1 MYLEKQYNTYSA
13 VLKIP
18 KDLRQHFGKRAFKQ
32 SLKTSDKAVA
42 NAQAGPIVLKWKA
55 EIEAARGNPHQSL
68 EEYLAIAKGD
78 LINLQ
83 LQINAA
89 SENPAQGDDLAD
101 LKDEQSAIEGV
112 VADVILE
119 SKGVADSGEL
129 TGQDRIEAFETY
141 KVVTGQL
148 VPTLDN
154 LEGYLKAQA
163 VEPNTSRRYQQMIHR
178 FAKKYPVASNV
189 TAKTA
194 REYIRHL
201 SEDCSLTPSTV
212 RSHILPLR
220 TYWTWMLENELLSP
234 TKANPFEKVKT
245 PKVSSKDAA
254 KEAQTPY
261 EIEDIQSLHAAISAG
276 DDIMLKALFAFG
288 IFTGAR
294 REEITQLRLSDV
306 REDYIKIRAAK
317 TRAGNRSV
325 PIHAQLRPVIN
336 ALLNSNPSPSPDAY
350 LLFDLTADRDGKRS
364 LQVGKRFGRVKA
376 KLGFDYR
383 YTFHSTRKT
392 VSTQLERAGV
402 SEGISADILG
412 HEKQTMTYG
421 LYSGGSSLE
430 QKAAA
435 VGLIDYGLS

>member
-78 LINLQ
+78 LIKLQ

-306 REDYIKIRAAK
+306 RKDYIKIRAAK

-325 PIHAQLRPVIN
+325 PIHAQLKPVID
-336 ALLNSNPSPSPDAY
+336 ALLESNPSSSPDGY
-350 LLFDLTADRDGKRS
+350 LLFDLTANRYGKRS
-364 LQVGKRFGRVKA
+364 VQVGKRFSRVKT
-376 KLGFDYR
+376 KLGFDGHHD
-383 YTFHSTRKT
+383 FHSIRKT

-435 VGLIDYGLS
+435 VDLIDYGLS

>member
-1 MYLEKQYNTYSA
+1 MYLIKQGNAWSVKVT
-13 VLKIP
+13 IP
-18 KDLRQHFGKRAFKQ
+18 KDVRPVFGKAAFKQ
-32 SLKTSDKAVA
+32 ALKTSDKIEA
-42 NAQAGPIVLKWKA
+42 NARAAPLVIQFQQQIA
-55 EIEAARGNPHQSL
+55 EARENPNFQLSETL
-68 EEYLAIAKGD
+68 SDTKKR
-78 LINLQ
+78 LQ
-83 LQINAA
+83 TLRSEIDAA

-112 VADVILE
+112 VADLILE

-254 KEAQTPY
+254 KDVRFPY
-261 EIEDIQSLHAAISAG
+261 EVEDIQTLHAAISAG
-276 DDIMLKALFAFG
+276 EDMMLQALFAFG
-288 IFTGAR
+288 IYTGAR

-306 REDYIKIRAAK
+306 RKDYIKIRAAK

-383 YTFHSTRKT
+383 YTFHSTGKT

>member
-1 MYLEKQYNTYSA
+1 
-13 VLKIP
+13 
-18 KDLRQHFGKRAFKQ
+18 
-32 SLKTSDKAVA
+32 
-42 NAQAGPIVLKWKA
+42 
-55 EIEAARGNPHQSL
+55 
-68 EEYLAIAKGD
+68 
-78 LINLQ
+78 
-83 LQINAA
+83 
-89 SENPAQGDDLAD
+89 
-101 LKDEQSAIEGV
+101 
-112 VADVILE
+112 
-119 SKGVADSGEL
+119 
-129 TGQDRIEAFETY
+129 
-141 KVVTGQL
+141 
-148 VPTLDN
+148 
-154 LEGYLKAQA
+154 
-163 VEPNTSRRYQQMIHR
+163 
-178 FAKKYPVASNV
+178 
-189 TAKTA
+189 
-194 REYIRHL
+194 
-201 SEDCSLTPSTV
+201 
-212 RSHILPLR
+212 
-220 TYWTWMLENELLSP
+220 MLENELLSP

-276 DDIMLKALFAFG
+276 DDIMLKTLFAFG
-288 IFTGAR
+288 IYTGAR

>member
-1 MYLEKQYNTYSA
+1 
-13 VLKIP
+13 
-18 KDLRQHFGKRAFKQ
+18 
-32 SLKTSDKAVA
+32 
-42 NAQAGPIVLKWKA
+42 
-55 EIEAARGNPHQSL
+55 
-68 EEYLAIAKGD
+68 
-78 LINLQ
+78 
-83 LQINAA
+83 
-89 SENPAQGDDLAD
+89 
-101 LKDEQSAIEGV
+101 
-112 VADVILE
+112 
-119 SKGVADSGEL
+119 
-129 TGQDRIEAFETY
+129 
-141 KVVTGQL
+141 
-148 VPTLDN
+148 
-154 LEGYLKAQA
+154 
-163 VEPNTSRRYQQMIHR
+163 
-178 FAKKYPVASNV
+178 
-189 TAKTA
+189 
-194 REYIRHL
+194 
-201 SEDCSLTPSTV
+201 
-212 RSHILPLR
+212 
-220 TYWTWMLENELLSP
+220 
-234 TKANPFEKVKT
+234 
-245 PKVSSKDAA
+245 
-254 KEAQTPY
+254 
-261 EIEDIQSLHAAISAG
+261 
-276 DDIMLKALFAFG
+276 MLKALFAFG

-294 REEITQLRLSDV
+294 REEITHLRLSDV

-336 ALLNSNPSPSPDAY
+336 ALLNSNPSPLPDAY